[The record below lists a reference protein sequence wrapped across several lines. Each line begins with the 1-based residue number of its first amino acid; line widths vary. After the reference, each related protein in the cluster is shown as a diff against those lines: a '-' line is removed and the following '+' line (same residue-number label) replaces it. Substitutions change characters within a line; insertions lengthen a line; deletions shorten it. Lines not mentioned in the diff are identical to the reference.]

1 MERFKESRLVFPL
14 HHRMTMTGHY
24 WQNMLW
30 QTLWTWYC
38 HFMRFF
44 ITYLQTMMI
53 RITERLNQSEGEV
66 KITKRHQTSPHL
78 QNYPAGLPLH
88 YCTSSFFFQQIV
100 SWDLETWDCH
110 HQTFSKPET
119 SLILLCCRGGGAIWQ
134 NWGSLV
140 FSWFFLPLMIIW

>member
-14 HHRMTMTGHY
+14 QSQDDDTGHY

-53 RITERLNQSEGEV
+53 RITERLNQSEV
-66 KITKRHQTSPHL
+66 RSKLPSDTKL
-78 QNYPAGLPLH
+78 LPIFKTIQPG
-88 YCTSSFFFQQIV
+88 CRFIIAPQVFSSNKLSV
-100 SWDLETWDCH
+100 GTLRLETVTTKPSANLKPPWFCFVVEEEAPYGKTEDH
-110 HQTFSKPET
+110 WFSLGFS
-119 SLILLCCRGGGAIWQ
+119 SLW
-134 NWGSLV
+134 W
-140 FSWFFLPLMIIW
+140 